1 MYQSLC
7 QGLAKTRD
15 RLHATFSSL
24 LGQKSLDAATQE
36 RLLRTLISCDIGP
49 ETANYILEQ
58 TEKNLRT
65 DTTIDA
71 ETALRKALE
80 DVLSHANEDWQ
91 LPEDKPAVLL
101 FVGVNGA
108 GKTTSIGRIGHAL
121 TQEGRR
127 VLMAAGD
134 TFRAAAIDQLKAW
147 GDKTNIPVVAQQ
159 PGADSAAVL
168 FEAMQVAKSQHY
180 DVLLGDTAGR
190 LHNKTNL
197 MQELAKVKKVI
208 QKHNP
213 DAPHETWLVLDATVG
228 QNGLRQAQE
237 FQKSVQI
244 TGIVLTKLDGTA
256 KGGIV
261 FAIARELGLPVRFI
275 GVGEKAS
282 DLLPF
287 DKKAFIDA
295 LLSEEI

>member
-1 MYQSLC
+1 MIFNFLWKKKNDQAPSMYQSLC

-58 TEKNLRT
+58 TEKNLRA

-80 DVLSHANEDWQ
+80 DVLSHTNEDWQ

-147 GDKTNIPVVAQQ
+147 GIKPTSLSWLN
-159 PGADSAAVL
+159 S
-168 FEAMQVAKSQHY
+168 
-180 DVLLGDTAGR
+180 
-190 LHNKTNL
+190 
-197 MQELAKVKKVI
+197 LAR
-208 QKHNP
+208 
-213 DAPHETWLVLDATVG
+213 TV
-228 QNGLRQAQE
+228 
-237 FQKSVQI
+237 
-244 TGIVLTKLDGTA
+244 
-256 KGGIV
+256 
-261 FAIARELGLPVRFI
+261 
-275 GVGEKAS
+275 
-282 DLLPF
+282 LPF
-287 DKKAFIDA
+287 YLKPCR
-295 LLSEEI
+295 